1 MNNKLSKGYLPLLR
15 QLRSLLFITATLL
28 SANACASVP
37 KGDTHFSIAISD
49 LYIPYLSAEENA
61 AVQQNLLKET
71 QIVATYTR
79 YKRSFRWF
87 ARIDGVTG
95 FFAPGFDETR
105 IDEKR
110 SFPLRAEPGQAN
122 TFGVD
127 LPQSLDGG
135 YILAGLY
142 FTLSADAFYRQPSYR
157 TLVDKMADSKEK
169 NRKDFSDPY
178 IEYIVSE
185 DKSGHKIKSGEQQDC
200 VDISTPFGFPETK
213 MPMVV
218 RRTLSSKTLY
228 LVRLMHYTCPLTEEK
243 SDNGRLPPARI
254 ADAQSRFED
263 YRSSAFISHD
273 GVLPVTPAMTRWY
286 KRGGYNVTGWR
297 QQYGAFEKFR
307 MHLRE
312 DRTYAVNGRVPF
324 RIETWNFFNNQLVK
338 YANEVHYLSTNYN
351 NDAIRIE
358 EVVYFQQ
365 GVEVARKSK
374 QENCS
379 EAACQKVLA
388 DVKQQMSQPYDV
400 LLNEVNTYK
409 ALPLPKE

>member
-1 MNNKLSKGYLPLLR
+1 MPRK
-15 QLRSLLFITATLL
+15 LLFLL
-28 SANACASVP
+28 FTSAAFLSSSACLAASA
-37 KGDTHFSIAISD
+37 GDAHFTFAISD
-49 LYIPYLSAEENA
+49 LYIPYLSDEENA

-71 QIVATYTR
+71 KIVATYTR
-79 YKRSFRWF
+79 YKRSFRWSQS
-87 ARIDGVTG
+87 IPGVVG
-95 FFAPGFDETR
+95 FFSPGFDEMR

-110 SFPLRAEPGQAN
+110 TYTLRPEPGKAD

-135 YILAGLY
+135 YVLAGLY
-142 FTLSADAFYRQPSYR
+142 FTLSAEEFYRQPSYR
-157 TLVDKMADSKEK
+157 TIADKMADSKER

-178 IEYIVSE
+178 IKYIVYEGKPS
-185 DKSGHKIKSGEQQDC
+185 HKIKFAEQQDC

-228 LVRLMHYTCPLTEEK
+228 LVRLMHYTCPLTEVK
-243 SDNGRLPPARI
+243 SENGRLPPARI

-263 YRSSAFISHD
+263 YRSPAFISHD

-286 KRGGYNVTGWR
+286 QRGGYNVTGWR

-312 DRTYAVNGRVPF
+312 DRNYAVNGRVPF

-338 YANEVHYLSTNYN
+338 YANEVHYLSTNYS
-351 NDAIRIE
+351 NDSISIE

-365 GVEVARKSK
+365 GVEVERKSK

-388 DVKQQMSQPYDV
+388 EVKQQMAQPYDV
-400 LLNEVNTYK
+400 LLNEVNAYK
-409 ALPLPKE
+409 ALPLPREE